1 MAKVKAFA
9 TRVEP
14 LTVYREGVSVW
25 DEPFPVTVYEDG
37 EIALA
42 GKTAL
47 ALEER
52 HKHYSELA
60 ERGELPE
67 PTALLEREP
76 EEPSPW
82 PPRII
87 ETRLEPVTVH
97 EDGDRVWE
105 EEFPAVVYSDGHV
118 TFEIAVVDEI
128 EARRAHFVELAERG
142 KLPAPTGRSRPRPDP
157 PKAPCVVATRTQ
169 PVPVY
174 QEGAR
179 LWQEEFPVV
188 VYDNGEVALEDAV
201 LRKWE
206 ARQKHYLKL
215 AERGELP
222 EPSEA
227 SGKGSHEAAG
237 G

>member
-1 MAKVKAFA
+1 MVEIKEFA

-37 EIALA
+37 EVALT

-52 HKHYSELA
+52 HKHYRELA

-67 PTALLEREP
+67 PTARLEREP
-76 EEPSPW
+76 ELPPPG
-82 PPRII
+82 PPRVI

-97 EDGDRVWE
+97 EAGEQVWE

-118 TFEIAVVDEI
+118 TFEIAIAHKI
-128 EARRAHFVELAERG
+128 EARRAHYGELAERG
-142 KLPAPTGRSRPRPDP
+142 ELPEPAGRSRPVPQA

-169 PVPVY
+169 PVPIY

-188 VYDNGEVALEDAV
+188 VYDNGEIALEDAV
-201 LRKWE
+201 LRTWE
-206 ARQKHYLKL
+206 ARQKYYLKL
-215 AERGELP
+215 AKAGKLP
-222 EPSEA
+222 EPSETGA
-227 SGKGSHEAAG
+227 RGSHEAVG